1 MAPNVAP
8 LESDQAA
15 KEVRF
20 VVVFEQ
26 NKRLSSERTRA
37 EMLMSWVE
45 APVGTA
51 IVWLK
56 CR

>member
-8 LESDQAA
+8 LESDQAP